1 MSNELSWWLD
11 QIGRHTLL
19 TPAEE
24 ISLATMVQAWVTHP
38 DPPAILQ
45 RRGRRAVDR
54 MVTANLRLVVV
65 IAKKF
70 SNGRPDDLLD
80 LVQAGNLGLHRGVM
94 KFDPTRG
101 YKFSTYGYWWIRQGC
116 CRWLEES
123 SRTIRLPSSF
133 SQRTVKASRMTQ
145 QLVGDLGREPTTE
158 ELAQAL
164 GMTTQELSLAFVRA
178 APVSSLDRLC
188 IEGGEP
194 LSEMLPDPQ
203 AGNHDDRLEA
213 IATRDRLDGLHRA
226 ISALPSRQQQLL
238 IERWGLATGTPATI
252 RAMAAAGGRKP
263 YIISQEIKAAE
274 MALRLELQQQGR
286 QELIQQLELCC
297 AATSGGIQ
305 TVESSWMLPPC
316 EIKRA

>member
-1 MSNELSWWLD
+1 VSNELSWWLD

-24 ISLATMVQAWVTHP
+24 ISLATMVQAWVTHL
-38 DPPAILQ
+38 DPPAAVV
-45 RRGRRAVDR
+45 RRGRRAADR

-70 SNGRPDDLLD
+70 ANGRPDDLLD
-80 LVQAGNLGLHRGVM
+80 LVQAGNVGLHRGVL
-94 KFDPTRG
+94 KFNPTRG

-145 QLVGDLGREPTTE
+145 QLVGDLGREPTTD

-164 GMTTQELSLAFVRA
+164 GMTPQELSMACVRA
-178 APVSSLDRLC
+178 SPVSSLDRLC

-203 AGNHDDRLEA
+203 AGDHDDRLEA
-213 IATRDRLDGLHRA
+213 IATRDRLDGLRRA
-226 ISALPSRQQQLL
+226 VDALPGRQRQLL
-238 IERWGLATGTPATI
+238 TDRWGLATGTPATI
-252 RAMAAAGGRKP
+252 RAMAAANGCKP
-263 YIISQEIKAAE
+263 YTISQELKVAE
-274 MALRLELQQQGR
+274 MALRVRLQAQAQEPDASASLALPWPTGPRLETAA
-286 QELIQQLELCC
+286 QLD
-297 AATSGGIQ
+297 
-305 TVESSWMLPPC
+305 LPGLG
-316 EIKRA
+316 